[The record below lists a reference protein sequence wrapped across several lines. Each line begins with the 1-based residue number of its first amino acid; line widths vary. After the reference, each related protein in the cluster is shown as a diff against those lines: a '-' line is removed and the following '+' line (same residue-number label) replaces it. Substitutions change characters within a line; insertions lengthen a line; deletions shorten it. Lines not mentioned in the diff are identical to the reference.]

1 MMFIPLIIYNRFICF
16 VSFLPVEPIVLS
28 LAVVERGEPLG
39 FLNIL
44 IHYLMST
51 VSFFRF
57 VYNSLTQRRF
67 HFSCLK
73 VRVISLFRKFVELII
88 FMISIDFSYGT
99 DSAEIFRQVGRRAF
113 VY

>member
-1 MMFIPLIIYNRFICF
+1 M
-16 VSFLPVEPIVLS
+16 SFLPVEPIVLS

-57 VYNSLTQRRF
+57 VYNIFLVSKLG
-67 HFSCLK
+67 
-73 VRVISLFRKFVELII
+73 VISLFRKFVELII

>member
-1 MMFIPLIIYNRFICF
+1 MLVLIYKNNLDHLLTLIIYNRFICF
-16 VSFLPVEPIVLS
+16 VSFLPVEPIVLL

-73 VRVISLFRKFVELII
+73 VRSN
-88 FMISIDFSYGT
+88 FSF
-99 DSAEIFRQVGRRAF
+99 S
-113 VY
+113 